1 MQNTVK
7 QLSLL
12 GLSALAIASTAEAV
26 CVNPTLF
33 TDSGADAAAIAGTV
47 NQFSDA
53 LGPPNPFEP
62 GSVGTGRRSINWD
75 AAPDGVSAPNDFAG
89 DFFNADFSPRAR
101 GIEFTSP
108 GDGFQLSA
116 TQASGVGI
124 EFDNI
129 NQSYSD
135 EFTVFSAERLFTAI
149 DSTIVNARFFVA
161 GENTPAISSG
171 FGAVFTDVDIN
182 GSTSLEFF
190 NEVGDSFAT
199 FDVPSNPS
207 GLSFVGVTYDAPCI
221 SQVKITSGNTPVGVD
236 ESNGLDIVV
245 MDDFIFG
252 EPNENPDAPP
262 FSMNLGLVGA
272 WFNPATAGQGFL
284 FDLLTD
290 ERQFFFLTWFTFADG
305 GEQQWF
311 TAGGN
316 FEGNSATLNL
326 VEATDGVFNQPDEVT
341 RTVVGTVTASFT
353 DCLNGT
359 VEFDI
364 PDRDVNG
371 VIPITRIAGDQICQ
385 SILDGDLVIPN
396 EVAQ

>member
-1 MQNTVK
+1 MSTIFK
-7 QLSLL
+7 QLSFA
-12 GLSALAIASTAEAV
+12 GLSALALSSTAEAV
-26 CVNPTLF
+26 CVNPTVF
-33 TDSGADAAAIAGTV
+33 TDSGPDAASIAGTV
-47 NQFSDA
+47 DQFSAA
-53 LGPPNPFEP
+53 LGQLNPFEP

-89 DFFNADFSPRAR
+89 DFFNAGFSPRAR

-108 GDGFQLSA
+108 GDGFHLSA

-129 NQSYSD
+129 NLSYSG

-149 DSTIVNARFFVA
+149 DSNIVNARFFVA
-161 GENTPAISSG
+161 GEDTPAISSG
-171 FGAVFTDVDIN
+171 FGAVFTDVDVN

-190 NEVGDSFAT
+190 DEFGDSFAV
-199 FDVPSNPS
+199 FAVPTNAS

-236 ESNGLDIVV
+236 ESNGIDVVV
-245 MDDFIFG
+245 MDDFIYG

-262 FSMNLGLVGA
+262 FAMNLGLVGA

-290 ERQFFFLTWFTFADG
+290 ERQFFFLTWFTFTED

-316 FEGNSATLNL
+316 FAGNSATLDL
-326 VEATDGVFNQPDEVT
+326 IEASNGVFNQPDEVT

-353 DCLNGT
+353 DCLNGS

-364 PDRDVNG
+364 PDREANG

-385 SILDGDLVIPN
+385 SILDSDLVIPN
-396 EVAQ
+396 EIAQ